1 MTLSRLF
8 TSLALLAIA
17 ASSNAQQPQ
26 IARKDVLSAEL
37 PPGKLS
43 KVTAQ
48 EITFATGT
56 RAPAHTHPC
65 AVVGTVAAGEIAFQ
79 VEGLPVQ
86 LLAAGSAFY
95 EPANTT
101 IARFDNVGK
110 GEARFTAFYLC
121 DGQPGPMTKLK
132 ETAP

>member
-1 MTLSRLF
+1 MTPSRLF
-8 TSLALLAIA
+8 ISLALLALA
-17 ASSNAQQPQ
+17 ALSNANAQQPH
-26 IARKDVLSAEL
+26 IARKDVLSADL

-48 EITFATGT
+48 EITFAAGT
-56 RAPAHTHPC
+56 TAPAHTHPC
-65 AVVGTVAAGEIAFQ
+65 AVVGTVAAGDIAFQ
-79 VEGLPVQ
+79 VEGQPVQ

-95 EPANTT
+95 EPADTT

-132 ETAP
+132 